1 MTSFKHLENAKSR
14 ARLLEKS
21 PDDSHN
27 QFKRF
32 ARPSTAPEVNKRGES
47 YTGKFTSPRMVSAGL
62 VHINDSIPEYE
73 IHKMWPKK
81 KFKREY

>member
-32 ARPSTAPEVNKRGES
+32 ARPYTAPEVNKRGES
-47 YTGKFTSPRMVSAGL
+47 YTGKFTKKLYLKVIL
-62 VHINDSIPEYE
+62 LSI
-73 IHKMWPKK
+73 
-81 KFKREY
+81 

>member
-32 ARPSTAPEVNKRGES
+32 ARPYTAPEVM
-47 YTGKFTSPRMVSAGL
+47 P
-62 VHINDSIPEYE
+62 
-73 IHKMWPKK
+73 PKCLSCVQSCDVQMSL
-81 KFKREY
+81 